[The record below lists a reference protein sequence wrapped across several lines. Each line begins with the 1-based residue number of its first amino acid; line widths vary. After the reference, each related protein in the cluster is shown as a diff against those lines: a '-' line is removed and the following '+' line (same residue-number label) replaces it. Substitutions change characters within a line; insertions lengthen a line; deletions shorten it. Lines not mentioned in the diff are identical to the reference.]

1 MTRVKVSYM
10 VPKEGTF
17 VDARNYMPE
26 PSTFCDH
33 QIIEYDTSKYSFDGK
48 ELMNPLNRPFS
59 HVFGPDPFT
68 ILAKNSSSQVDYQIQ
83 NESVWGVQSEGTETD
98 SDLFD
103 MHMIVYL
110 NKRI

>member
-33 QIIEYDTSKYSFDGK
+33 QIIEYDTTKYSFDGAQ
-48 ELMNPLNRPFS
+48 LMDPLNLPFS

-68 ILAKNSSSQVDYQIQ
+68 ILAKNSTSQIDYRIE
-83 NESVWGVQSEGTETD
+83 NESIWGVQPQGPD
-98 SDLFD
+98 KDPALFD